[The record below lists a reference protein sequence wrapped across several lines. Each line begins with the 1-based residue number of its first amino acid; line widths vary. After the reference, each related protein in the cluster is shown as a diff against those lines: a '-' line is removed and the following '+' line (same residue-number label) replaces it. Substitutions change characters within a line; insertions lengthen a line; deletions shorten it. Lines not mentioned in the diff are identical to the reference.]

1 MIRPIVIANGYRL
14 AYHGGWIRV
23 NCMVKDIDEE
33 LSKIGLIVRFEGVA
47 VGWTTIPIAVALLV
61 TVILIM

>member
-14 AYHGGWIRV
+14 AYHGGGIRV

-33 LSKIGLIVRFEGVA
+33 LSKIGLSVDNNFVHLKFG
-47 VGWTTIPIAVALLV
+47 
-61 TVILIM
+61 